1 MANTQDLIIT
11 NARILTMDPQN
22 PTAEAVVTKG
32 NKIAFVGSDSEVEAW
47 KTDNSRV
54 IDGKGRTLMP
64 GIIDSHFH
72 ILSGSLSLGSAPLI
86 DVLTLDDLK
95 ESLQSYA
102 RDHPEYKWVTGTRIG
117 YDILPDGQRL
127 NRHHLDEIIPDQP
140 VILISYDFHTGW
152 ANTRALELAGLL
164 HGADLGLSGEIVMGE
179 DGLANGEL
187 REGHAYEP
195 VLSLSE
201 IYSGLRGYAGT
212 PKDPFNLA
220 QVPPHVRNLLREGM
234 EQASRLGITSIHNMM
249 GDPGQLALLSAMEAE
264 GELPLRIYFPYTI
277 FPDGPPEA
285 VSEAIAMRDG
295 HQGNLVRCGSAK
307 LFIDGVIESWTAL
320 MLEDYAN
327 KPGFR
332 GESLWD
338 FEDFTSRVTE
348 LDQAGF
354 QVIVHA
360 IGDGAIRRTFDA
372 YEAAIS
378 ENGARDSRHRIEHIE
393 LLHPDDLP
401 RFAELEVI
409 ASMQPLHAPS
419 KEIWP
424 AIVWPECVPQSRWGD
439 AFPWQ
444 DIRDTGVPLVFGSDW
459 AVASQDP
466 WWGLQ
471 TALTRQSM
479 APGLPDQ
486 RQTLDDALASY
497 TRDAAYAEFQEGV
510 KGQLKVG
517 MLADLILLSADL
529 EATAIE
535 EIRDVR
541 PTLTVC
547 DGVITY
553 EV

>member
-1 MANTQDLIIT
+1 MAKTQDLIIT
-11 NARILTMDPQN
+11 NARVLTMDPQN

-32 NKIAFVGSDSEVEAW
+32 NKIVYVGNKAEAESRMAEN
-47 KTDNSRV
+47 TRV
-54 IDGKGRTLMP
+54 IDSRARTLMP

-86 DVLTLDDLK
+86 DVLSLDELR

-102 RDHPEYKWVTGTRIG
+102 RDHPEYTWVTGTRIG
-117 YDILPDGQRL
+117 YSILPEGQRL

-152 ANTRALELAGLL
+152 ANTRALEMAGLL
-164 HGADLGLSGEIVMGE
+164 HGADLGLNGEIVMGE

-201 IYSGLRGYAGT
+201 IYGVLKGYAGT
-212 PKDPFNLA
+212 SKEPLNLA
-220 QVPPHVRNLLREGM
+220 QVSPHVGKLLREGM
-234 EQASRLGITSIHNMM
+234 KQASCLGITSIHNMM
-249 GDPGQLALLSAMEAE
+249 GDPVQLAVLTALESG

-277 FPDGPPEA
+277 HPDAPPEA
-285 VSEAIAMRDG
+285 VSEAIAMREG
-295 HQGNLVRCGSAK
+295 HRGNLVRCGSAK
-307 LFIDGVIESWTAL
+307 FFIDGVIESWTAL

-401 RFAELEVI
+401 RFSELGVI

-419 KEIWP
+419 KDVWP
-424 AIVWPECVPQSRWGD
+424 ALVWPECVPQSRWGD

-444 DIRDTGVPLVFGSDW
+444 DIRDTGVRLVFGSDW

-479 APGLPDQ
+479 APGLPNQ
-486 RQTLDDALASY
+486 RQSLENALASY
-497 TRDAAYAEFQEGV
+497 TRDAAYAEFQEDV
-510 KGQLKVG
+510 KGQLKEG
-517 MLADLILLSADL
+517 MLADLVLLSEDL
-529 EATAIE
+529 ESLPVE
-535 EIRDVR
+535 EIRDIR
-541 PTLTVC
+541 PTLTMC

-553 EV
+553 EA